1 MALEKESQLSPQPTN
16 RWRIILAALIALG
29 AGLAFSSVFW
39 RLSSQVSTPPA
50 NSEKVTAAKVA
61 VTALGRVEPE
71 GEVVKLSAPS
81 SLTGVRV
88 EKLLVKEGDK
98 VRTGQIIALLENYAR
113 SRAALQQAID
123 KVQIAQAQL
132 AQVKAGAKQGDI
144 NAQRATVTRLEAQL
158 RGDIASQRATVAR
171 LEAELANA
179 RTDNNRYQRLYKEG
193 AISASEA
200 DTRRLRQQT
209 AQKQLQEA
217 QATLKRTKDTLKD
230 QIKEARARLDSVK
243 QVRAVDVQL
252 AQAELKSAE
261 TAVQEAKAEYDLTY
275 LSSPIDG
282 RILEVHAKTGEVN
295 SDRGIVE
302 IGKTSQMYVA
312 AEVYQTDINQV
323 SIGQK
328 ATITS
333 PTFPQKIK
341 GTVTEIGLQV
351 DRQNILS
358 VNPQSETDRRVIP
371 VKIRIDDSKDSQTLS
386 GLTNLQVDV
395 VIMMKQ
401 ESEIKSQ
408 NRPRQRRA
416 KQTAPKAS
424 KSNE

>member
-1 MALEKESQLSPQPTN
+1 MAVEKESQLSPQPTN

-29 AGLAFSSVFW
+29 AGLAFLSVFW
-39 RLSSQVSTPPA
+39 RSRPQVTSPTVNSS
-50 NSEKVTAAKVA
+50 KAAPIKVA

-71 GEVVKLSAPS
+71 GEVVKLSAPN

-98 VRTGQIIALLENYAR
+98 VRAGQIIALLENYAR

-123 KVQIAQAQL
+123 KVRIAQAEL
-132 AQVKAGAKQGDI
+132 AQVKAGAKEGDI

-158 RGDIASQRATVAR
+158 RGEITSQRATVAR
-171 LEAELANA
+171 LKAEFANA
-179 RTDNNRYQRLYKEG
+179 RTENNRYQRLYKEG

-200 DTRRLRQQT
+200 DSRRLQQQT

-217 QATLKRTKDTLKD
+217 QAELKRTQDTLEN
-230 QIKEARARLDSVK
+230 QIKEARAKLDSIK
-243 QVRAVDVQL
+243 QVRTVDVQL
-252 AQAELKSAE
+252 AEAELSSAE

-275 LSSPIDG
+275 LTSPIDG
-282 RILEVHAKTGEVN
+282 RVLKVHAKAGEVN
-295 SDRGIVE
+295 SEQGIVE
-302 IGKTSQMYVA
+302 IGKTSQMYVE

-323 SIGQK
+323 STGQK
-328 ATITS
+328 AIITS
-333 PTFPQKIK
+333 STLPQKIK

-371 VKIRIDDSKDSQTLS
+371 VKIRIDDPTDSQTLS

-395 VIMMKQ
+395 AIMMNQKSGVRSKRPRRGSQ
-401 ESEIKSQ
+401 NSKVKSQ
-408 NRPRQRRA
+408 N
-416 KQTAPKAS
+416 
-424 KSNE
+424 

>member
-1 MALEKESQLSPQPTN
+1 MALEKESQLSSQPTN
-16 RWRIILAALIALG
+16 RWRIIFAALIALG
-29 AGLAFSSVFW
+29 AGLAFSSFFW
-39 RLSSQVSTPPA
+39 RLRPPVNPPV
-50 NSEKVTAAKVA
+50 NSEKVTPTKVA
-61 VTALGRVEPE
+61 ITALGRVEPE

-98 VRTGQIIALLENYAR
+98 VKAGQIIALLENYAR

-123 KVQIAQAQL
+123 KVQIAQAEL
-132 AQVKAGAKQGDI
+132 AQVKAGAKEGDI

-158 RGDIASQRATVAR
+158 RGDIASQEATVAR
-171 LEAELANA
+171 LEAELINA
-179 RTDNNRYQRLYKEG
+179 RTDNNRYQSLYKEG

-200 DTRRLRQQT
+200 DSRRLRQQT
-209 AQKQLQEA
+209 AQKQLQET
-217 QATLKRTKDTLKD
+217 QAALKRTKDTLKD

-275 LSSPIDG
+275 LNSPIDG
-282 RILEVHAKTGEVN
+282 RILKIHAKTGEVN
-295 SDRGIVE
+295 SDKGVVE
-302 IGKTSQMYVA
+302 IGKTSQMYVE

-323 SIGQK
+323 STGQK
-328 ATITS
+328 AIITS
-333 PTFPQKIK
+333 ATFPKKIK

-358 VNPQSETDRRVIP
+358 VNPESETDRRVIP
-371 VKIRIDDSKDSQTLS
+371 VKIRIDDPKDSQTLS
-386 GLTNLQVDV
+386 RLTNLQVDV
-395 VIMMKQ
+395 AIMMKQ
-401 ESEIKSQ
+401 KSEV
-408 NRPRQRRA
+408 R
-416 KQTAPKAS
+416 
-424 KSNE
+424 SNE